1 MLKTTLKSA
10 SVNAKHLLTVTT
22 ENIKTTQPVKP
33 AKAQALTAV
42 KGMNDLLPPASA
54 QWEWL
59 EDKVRGLMARHAYRN
74 LRTPIVEPTAL
85 FVRGLGEVTDI
96 VEKEMYSFEDRL
108 NGEQLT
114 LRPEATAGVV
124 RAVVEHNMLYDGGKR
139 LYYMGP
145 MFRHERPQRGRY
157 RQFHQIGAE
166 ALGFPGAEV
175 DAELILLAATLW
187 QELGL
192 QDVRLELNS
201 LGQPNERAAHRAAL
215 IAHLEAH
222 ADVLDEEAKRRLHSN
237 PLRILDTKN
246 PAMQAVVEAAPKLI
260 DFLGE
265 ASLAHFNAV
274 KSILDASGVAYRIN
288 PRLVRGMDYYNL
300 TVFEFVTDRLGS
312 QGTICGGGRYDYLI
326 EQVGGKPAPAVG
338 WALGVERVLELLKE
352 QGTLPEAVGPDVY
365 AIIPDAAALPVVFQT
380 VQALRAQGMSVQM
393 HAGAGEGMG
402 SMKSQFKKADA
413 SGAQFALIFG
423 GDELARG
430 EVTLKALRDGAGAQE
445 AVLLAD
451 VPARVAAKLA
461 QGVVQPQAAA

>member
-1 MLKTTLKSA
+1 
-10 SVNAKHLLTVTT
+10 VTT
-22 ENIKTTQPVKP
+22 ENKTTKP
-33 AKAQALTAV
+33 TKAQALTAV

-222 ADVLDEEAKRRLHSN
+222 VDVLDEEAKRRMHTN

-274 KSILDASGVAYRIN
+274 KTILDASGVAYRIN

-352 QGTLPEAVGPDVY
+352 QGTLPEPVGPDVY
-365 AIIPDAAALPVVFQT
+365 AIIPDAAALPVVFT
-380 VQALRAQGMSVQM
+380 TLQALRAQGVSVQM
-393 HAGAGEGMG
+393 HAAHGTGVGEGMG

-445 AVLLAD
+445 SVPLAE
-451 VPARVAAKLA
+451 VPPRLAAKLLHGAA
-461 QGVVQPQAAA
+461 QTHALV

>member
-1 MLKTTLKSA
+1 MDADKTSQLQA
-10 SVNAKHLLTVTT
+10 PQAPAKTA
-22 ENIKTTQPVKP
+22 KP
-33 AKAQALTAV
+33 AALHAV

-59 EDKVRGLMARHAYRN
+59 EDKVRDLMQRFAYRN

-108 NGEQLT
+108 NGEHLT

-124 RAVVEHNMLYDGGKR
+124 RAVVEHNMLYEGPKR

-157 RQFHQIGAE
+157 RQFHQVGAE
-166 ALGFPGAEV
+166 ALGFAGPEV
-175 DAELILLAATLW
+175 DAELIVLAQSLW

-192 QDVRLELNS
+192 RDVRLELNS
-201 LGQPNERAAHRAAL
+201 LGQPPERLAHRQAL
-215 IAHLEAH
+215 IAYLERH
-222 ADVLDEEAKRRLHSN
+222 IDVLDEEAKRRLHTN

-246 PAMQAVVEAAPKLI
+246 PAMQAVAEGAPKLM

-265 ASLAHFNAV
+265 ASLAHFNTLRAL
-274 KSILDASGVAYRIN
+274 LDASGVSYTIN

-300 TVFEFVTDRLGS
+300 TVFEFVTQSLGS

-326 EQVGGKPAPAVG
+326 EQIGGKPAPAVG

-352 QGTLPEAVGPDVY
+352 QDLLPKAKHADVY
-365 AIIPDAAALPVVFQT
+365 AIVPDASAMPVVFEALH
-380 VQALRAQGMSVQM
+380 ALRSQGVSVQM
-393 HAGAGEGMG
+393 HAGAGEGLG

-423 GDELARG
+423 ADELARQ
-430 EVTLKALRDGAGAQE
+430 EVTWKSLRDGQGHQE
-445 AVLLAD
+445 TTPLSTLASF
-451 VPARVAAKLA
+451 VCQRLA
-461 QGVVQPQAAA
+461 QGARLQSD

>member
-1 MLKTTLKSA
+1 M
-10 SVNAKHLLTVTT
+10 T
-22 ENIKTTQPVKP
+22 ENTQKQP
-33 AKAQALTAV
+33 KAQKLVGV
-42 KGMNDLLPPASA
+42 KGMNDILPPDSA
-54 QWEWL
+54 RWEWL
-59 EDKVRGLMARHAYRN
+59 EAQVRALMARYAYRN
-74 LRTPIVEPTAL
+74 VRLPIVEPTAL

-114 LRPEATAGVV
+114 LRPEGTAGLV
-124 RAVVEHNMLYDGGKR
+124 RAVVEHNLLYEGGKR

-166 ALGFPGAEV
+166 VLGFGGPEV
-175 DAELILLAATLW
+175 DAELILLANDLW
-187 QELGL
+187 KVLGL
-192 QDVRLELNS
+192 KDVRLELNS
-201 LGQPNERAAHRAAL
+201 LGQPEERRAHRAAL
-215 IAHLEAH
+215 IAHFEQH
-222 ADVLDEEAKRRLHSN
+222 ADLLDEDAKRRLHSN

-246 PAMQAVVEAAPKLI
+246 PAMAAVVESAPKLL

-274 KSILDASGVAYRIN
+274 KAILDANGVAYRIN

-300 TVFEFVTDRLGS
+300 TVFEFITESLGS

-338 WALGVERVLELLKE
+338 WALGVERVLELVKE
-352 QGTLPEAVGPDVY
+352 QGEALPGPAPDVY
-365 AIIPDAAALPVVFQT
+365 AIIPDAATLPVAIRTLQV
-380 VQALRAQGMSVQM
+380 LRAAGVSAQM

-413 SGAQFALIFG
+413 SGAAFALIFG
-423 GDELARG
+423 SDELARG
-430 EVTLKALRDGAGAQE
+430 EVTVKSLRDGAGAQRQE
-445 AVLLAD
+445 ALDQVQAW
-451 VPARVAAKLA
+451 A
-461 QGVVQPQAAA
+461 QSLQSI

>member
-1 MLKTTLKSA
+1 MTEQT
-10 SVNAKHLLTVTT
+10 AK
-22 ENIKTTQPVKP
+22 QP
-33 AKAQALTAV
+33 KAQKLVGV
-42 KGMNDLLPPASA
+42 KGMNDILPPDSA

-59 EDKVRGLMARHAYRN
+59 EAQVRGLMARYAYRN
-74 LRTPIVEPTAL
+74 VRLPIVEPTAL

-114 LRPEATAGVV
+114 LRPEGTAGLV
-124 RAVVEHNMLYDGGKR
+124 RAVVEHNLLYEGGKR

-166 ALGFPGAEV
+166 VLGFGGPEV
-175 DAELILLAATLW
+175 DAELILLANDLW
-187 QELGL
+187 KELGL
-192 QDVRLELNS
+192 KDVRLELNS
-201 LGQPNERAAHRAAL
+201 LGQPDERKAHRAAL
-215 IAHLEAH
+215 IAHFEQH
-222 ADVLDEEAKRRLHSN
+222 AELLDEDAKRRLHSN

-246 PAMQAVVEAAPKLI
+246 PAMAPVVESAPRLL

-274 KSILDASGVAYRIN
+274 KAILEANGIAYRIN

-300 TVFEFVTDRLGS
+300 TVFEFITESLGS

-338 WALGVERVLELLKE
+338 WALGVERVLELVKE
-352 QGTLPEAVGPDVY
+352 QGEAQAAPAPDVY
-365 AIIPDAAALPVVFQT
+365 AVIPDAAALPVAIKT
-380 VQALRAQGMSVQM
+380 LQALRAAGVSAQM
-393 HAGAGEGMG
+393 HAGTGEGMG

-413 SGAQFALIFG
+413 SGAAFGLIFG
-423 GDELARG
+423 ADELSRG
-430 EVTLKALRDGAGAQE
+430 EVTVKALRDGQGAQRLE
-445 AVLLAD
+445 RLDAV
-451 VPARVAAKLA
+451 A
-461 QGVVQPQAAA
+461 QWASSLQST